1 MITTMALLQYA
12 TLTMHTSAESL
23 KVVTARL
30 SILQIMQNIGQ
41 FYALLDSPAPPRGT
55 LDYPSKAKS
64 FKGPKVTLKS
74 VIYQSLLNR
83 LY

>member
-1 MITTMALLQYA
+1 MALLQYA

-23 KVVTARL
+23 KVMTGRL

-41 FYALLDSPAPPRGT
+41 FYAVLDSPAAPRGN
-55 LDYPSKAKS
+55 LDYPSKAGS
-64 FKGPKVTLKS
+64 LKGPEITLKS
-74 VIYQSLLNR
+74 VINHRVCDR